1 MYVPCRKCPACV
13 ASVAKIKSFQLS
25 QYMRRFKYAYMVTLT
40 YDNANIP
47 TLVDGSSLLYRGC
60 LGFDDVICD
69 IGEVYR
75 KNYDVEKAPEGSSHS
90 AMTAVL
96 WYEDIKNY
104 HKKLRYN
111 LNTYGKRN
119 FKFFCCCEYGPQ
131 TKRPHFHI
139 IYMSDDIRLSEFE
152 SAVRSSWSMCDWSSL
167 RVSKS
172 FERCENNI
180 SNYVA
185 SYVSGSAGMSG
196 IYGTRLFRSRSC
208 RSKDVFFTLDAEN
221 LEDVQRI
228 VESGNYRLDESRL
241 QLPFSKRYV
250 GRSGQSSRFLSTS
263 VIYSLFPKCEGFRSL
278 SSNAFL
284 RRGFEIILVRL
295 TERQR
300 KVKCSLSSLDYNLT
314 LGYFRFC
321 EFFNL
326 NPNAY
331 GTVTNYLL
339 LYISFVNFY
348 NAIRLRLFMCRYE
361 KLGRD
366 YYLDCLQ
373 SWLDSEGLRDYRLS
387 MLCGYREEYPLMSN
401 DTRLSLLSY
410 ERENF
415 KYYLGKQIKDYAKKS

>member
-208 RSKDVFFTLDAEN
+208 RSKDVFLRLMRKTLKTCKE
-221 LEDVQRI
+221 
-228 VESGNYRLDESRL
+228 
-241 QLPFSKRYV
+241 
-250 GRSGQSSRFLSTS
+250 LS
-263 VIYSLFPKCEGFRSL
+263 
-278 SSNAFL
+278 NQ
-284 RRGFEIILVRL
+284 EIIDLMNRDFNSHFQNDTLAEVVNPLVFYQQVL
-295 TERQR
+295 FIPCFPN
-300 KVKCSLSSLDYNLT
+300 VK
-314 LGYFRFC
+314 GFGR
-321 EFFNL
+321 
-326 NPNAY
+326 
-331 GTVTNYLL
+331 YLL
-339 LYISFVNFY
+339 MLFCDAALKLYSSALPSDN
-348 NAIRLRLFMCRYE
+348 E
-361 KLGRD
+361 K
-366 YYLDCLQ
+366 
-373 SWLDSEGLRDYRLS
+373 
-387 MLCGYREEYPLMSN
+387 
-401 DTRLSLLSY
+401 
-410 ERENF
+410 
-415 KYYLGKQIKDYAKKS
+415 